1 MDTHRREFWI
11 TYQPDRR
18 RPLLVMGPKG
28 TCKRLG
34 LPFAPLSRRTADA
47 EAVKPDPELDD
58 AIETATDR
66 TRKAQTDVAD
76 TIGPDQVPPPAATD
90 RVVHRAE
97 DLHDLT
103 EQAVDEEGPPL
114 GG

>member
-1 MDTHRREFWI
+1 M
-11 TYQPDRR
+11 
-18 RPLLVMGPKG
+18 RPKW

-34 LPFAPLSRRTADA
+34 LSLAPLSRRTADA

-103 EQAVDEEGPPL
+103 EQAIDEEPPPHRR
-114 GG
+114 